1 MNCLPPSFPKA
12 RIAVANQLYSL
23 LGRPICPFQR
33 GLSKSSYCFGAV
45 LRHGGKTTESVTKKE
60 QRNEA
65 RSISNLSLR
74 AENHGDYRS
83 MAVNRSSTASSNGM
97 NPCSCACWTNFLGIA
112 RLDAELFI
120 LISRW
125 R

>member
-1 MNCLPPSFPKA
+1 M
-12 RIAVANQLYSL
+12 R
-23 LGRPICPFQR
+23 LGP
-33 GLSKSSYCFGAV
+33 
-45 LRHGGKTTESVTKKE
+45 
-60 QRNEA
+60 
-65 RSISNLSLR
+65 ISNLSLR